1 MRARTHTDPR
11 DPAPRWLI
19 IGAGHLHCARL
30 ESRLTGGSVHAE
42 PVRRPWHWSWPLRAR
57 LITTAQRGAGPRAGG
72 TSRHGLLTSWLA
84 RERPAGQVCRGVN
97 MLQEKF
103 DVRNGRARAG
113 ADRMVLLRARRGVGG
128 DAPGPW
134 QGRRQARIAQRLHV
148 GELEPEPCFLGV
160 SGGFHHLAKRT
171 ENQLRGSRERSGGAS
186 GRAQPA
192 GNAQRAR
199 RRLAGLA
206 RRAGRGRAKCT

>member
-1 MRARTHTDPR
+1 MAAACSADHHSTARRRAACRGHVTP
-11 DPAPRWLI
+11 WL
-19 IGAGHLHCARL
+19 AHL
-30 ESRLTGGSVHAE
+30 
-42 PVRRPWHWSWPLRAR
+42 
-57 LITTAQRGAGPRAGG
+57 
-72 TSRHGLLTSWLA
+72 WLA

-113 ADRMVLLRARRGVGG
+113 ADGMVLLRARRGVGG
-128 DAPGPW
+128 DVPGPW

-171 ENQLRGSRERSGGAS
+171 ENRLRGSRERSGGAS
-186 GRAQPA
+186 GRAQPV
-192 GNAQRAR
+192 GHAQRAR

-206 RRAGRGRAKCT
+206 RRAGRGRAKCTYYLHT